1 MDTVTVIRVIA
12 AMLAVACLGVIILRH
27 KKHA

>member
-12 AMLAVACLGVIILRH
+12 ALMAVALMGVLVMRH

>member
-12 AMLAVACLGVIILRH
+12 AVVAVLLLGLVIMRR

>member
-12 AMLAVACLGVIILRH
+12 AMLAVVCLGVIVMRR

>member
-1 MDTVTVIRVIA
+1 MDTVTMIRVIA
-12 AMLAVACLGVIILRH
+12 AVLAMGLLGVLVMRH

>member
-12 AMLAVACLGVIILRH
+12 ATLAVVCLGVIILRR
-27 KKHA
+27 KSHA